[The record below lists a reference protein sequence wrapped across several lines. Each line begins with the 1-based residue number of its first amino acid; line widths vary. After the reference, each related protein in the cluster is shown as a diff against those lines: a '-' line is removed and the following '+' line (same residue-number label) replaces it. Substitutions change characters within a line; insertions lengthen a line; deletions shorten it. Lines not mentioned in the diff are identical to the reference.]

1 MSADVLLGVFSLDE
15 LIGRIEARLSDLP
28 AEARC
33 QFRIAIEMA
42 PPMPRRDQRREMH
55 AEILRRLNQPN

>member
-1 MSADVLLGVFSLDE
+1 VSDGNLLGVFSLDE
-15 LIGRIEARLSDLP
+15 LIDAIEPRLVDLP

-42 PPMPRRDQRREMH
+42 RTMPRREERREMH
-55 AEILRRLNQPN
+55 AEILRRRNQPN